1 MYMFEEKPKR
11 KWVFFFPSNS
21 TACFGDN
28 TGPVNGSE
36 YSPSYSF
43 RGGHLSP
50 DSNDVSEATL

>member
-1 MYMFEEKPKR
+1 MG
-11 KWVFFFPSNS
+11 VFFPSNS

-36 YSPSYSF
+36 YSQSYSF